1 MTRTELGK
9 PKRPIH
15 LCKLDQQSRQT
26 AYCHNIYTV
35 AQWLCSGGVVTV
47 GAKNMREKSPKSR
60 QASAQADVL

>member
-1 MTRTELGK
+1 MVNDWVRDRTN
-9 PKRPIH
+9 
-15 LCKLDQQSRQT
+15 QQALRT
-26 AYCHNIYTV
+26 YCHNIYTV